1 MKKVQQGF
9 VFRENTPLYSTEY
22 SLIHFGDNY
31 KTANKRFH
39 QFLKKCDSLA
49 KKYPKVEFFP
59 EAQDDDVSEDPSCE
73 YTKGISDPWYS
84 DELHMESEDEALL
97 EKAVIEMLE
106 YLKNTV
112 KVKFAYTD
120 IIKRHKD
127 YHI

>member
-1 MKKVQQGF
+1 MKKNKQCS
-9 VFRENTPLYSTEY
+9 VFREDTPRYSTEY
-22 SLIHFGDNY
+22 SLIHFGDDY

-59 EAQDDDVSEDPSCE
+59 ETYDDDVAKDPSCE
-73 YTKGISDPWYS
+73 YSKGISDPWYS
-84 DELHMESEDEALL
+84 DELHMESEDEAML
-97 EKAVIEMLE
+97 EKAVIELLE

-120 IIKRHKD
+120 IITRHKD
-127 YHI
+127 FHI